1 MCEGEVMEEYSLDHL
16 DRKTNNWAHGSIT
29 DKEYMFWVCA
39 FIETQR
45 EEIEKARNAV
55 QNKE

>member
-1 MCEGEVMEEYSLDHL
+1 MSENEVMEEYSLDHL
-16 DRKTNNWAHGSIT
+16 DRKTNYWAHGSIT

-45 EEIEKARNAV
+45 EQIEKAR
-55 QNKE
+55 KDK